1 MNICRFSIVR
11 PVATIVLILILMVF
25 GAISF
30 QRLTVREYP
39 DIEIPVV
46 SVKTT
51 YPGASASVMESK
63 ITQIVEDTIAGID
76 GIEMIESSSSDGES
90 TITVEF
96 RISRDIDDAANDV
109 RDRVSRILS
118 VLPEEADTP
127 VISKVDVSMMPTIIV
142 GLTSTTMSRME
153 LSDYADRYYTDR
165 FSTIDGVANV
175 RIFGDQRQAMRIWLK
190 PEAMA
195 ARKIT
200 FEDVEAA
207 LLSENIETAAGRIES
222 QTREFT
228 VRVSRPYSTPEEF
241 SQLVVK
247 RRGAG
252 DLIRMQDIAEVRL
265 EARLLR
271 TSFAFFDKARSGIGG
286 NAIGLGLY
294 KHSKGNSLS
303 ISKASAQLVEELNK
317 TVPAGVK
324 LFIRRD
330 EALFINESI
339 KEVKGSL
346 LVSSVLVVAIIF
358 LFLGNFRAALI
369 PSITVPIS
377 LVCACMVLYA
387 CGYSLNIL
395 TLLALVLAIGMVVDD
410 AIVVLE
416 NVHRRIKEGEH
427 PMVAAERGS
436 NQVFLAVIAT
446 TVVLLAVFLPIL
458 LWEGKAGKMFTEF
471 AVAMSAAVC
480 FSGLVAL
487 TLTPFLCSRLLKSH
501 EELSLV
507 GMGVDWLMRHLQQGY
522 RAFLKFVI
530 QLKILTTLFFVS
542 LCLLVVWGWKMI
554 PTEFEPLEDRGFF
567 FVMLQAPEGT
577 GFYEMNKLVDQFIPA
592 SMAAFEDH
600 ELKWGLLLLP
610 GQPDG
615 VGAVNN
621 GRLILDFTPWRER
634 DRPSMDVVNQSRP
647 ILAKIPG
654 ARALPS
660 LPTGIS
666 TRGMPVQFVLGGP
679 DYKELVVWR
688 DQLMAKVKNYPGFLD
703 VDYDYKETTPQL
715 HVEINKNRAGE
726 LGVSTKAIGGALETL
741 LGSKRITTFVD
752 RGQEYDVM
760 LQADLSHRASLADL
774 RNIYVRSA
782 TQQEPVPLDNLV
794 TVKEVADAATLN
806 RFNRMR
812 SITLTGN
819 VAPGYSLGQVLEYLE
834 KTVRAE
840 LPPEAQIGYK
850 GQSKDFKEAA
860 GSMALIFGL
869 ALIIAYL
876 TLAAQFESFVS
887 PLIVMLTV
895 PLGMIGALAGLWY
908 TGATMNIYSQ
918 IGVIMLIGL
927 AAKNGI
933 LIVEFANQLRDE
945 GLAFEEALIQAAC
958 LRLRPILMTGIST
971 VFGAIPLLLAS
982 GAGAMS
988 RRCLGA
994 VVVYGGL
1001 SACLLTLFVVP
1012 TAYLLLA
1019 RWQKPPR
1026 ATERELEK
1034 LEKEKF

>member
-46 SVKTT
+46 SVRTT
-51 YPGASASVMESK
+51 YPGASANVMESK
-63 ITQIVEDTIAGID
+63 ITQIIEDTIAGID
-76 GIEMIESSSSDGES
+76 GIEMMESASSDGES
-90 TITVEF
+90 TVTVEF
-96 RISRDIDDAANDV
+96 TISRDIDDAANDV
-109 RDRVSRILS
+109 RDRVSRVMGI
-118 VLPEEADTP
+118 LPEEADAP
-127 VISKVDVSMMPTIIV
+127 VISKVDVSMMPTIII
-142 GLTSTTMSRME
+142 GATSTTMDRMD
-153 LSDYADRYYTDR
+153 LTDYADRYYSDR
-165 FSTIDGVANV
+165 FSVIEGVANV
-175 RIFGDQRQAMRIWLK
+175 RIFGEQRQAMRIWLK

-195 ARKIT
+195 ARNIT
-200 FEDVEAA
+200 FEDIEAA
-207 LLSENIETAAGRIES
+207 LLAENVEAPAGRIES
-222 QTREFT
+222 VTREFT
-228 VRVSRPYSTPEEF
+228 VRVTRPFSTADEF
-241 SQLVVK
+241 SRLVIK
-247 RRGAG
+247 RRPNG
-252 DLIRMQDIAEVRL
+252 DLIRMQDIADVRL
-265 EARLLR
+265 EPRQVR
-271 TSFAFFDKARSGIGG
+271 SSFSFFDKDRSGIGG
-286 NAIGLGLY
+286 TAIGLGLY
-294 KHSKGNSLS
+294 KHSKGNALT
-303 ISKASAQLVEELNK
+303 ISKAATKLVEELNK
-317 TVPAGVK
+317 TAPPGVN
-324 LFIRRD
+324 LFVRRD

-346 LVSSVLVVAIIF
+346 LVSSVLVIAIIF
-358 LFLGNFRAALI
+358 LFLGNLRAALI

-377 LVCACMVLYA
+377 LICSFMVLYA

-416 NVHRRIKEGEH
+416 NVHRRIKEGEP
-427 PMVAAERGS
+427 PMIAAARGS
-436 NQVFLAVIAT
+436 SQVLLAVIAST
-446 TVVLLAVFLPIL
+446 AVLLAVFLPIL

-471 AVAMSAAVC
+471 AVAMSAAIG

-487 TLTPFLCSRLLKSH
+487 TLTPLLCARLLKAH
-501 EELSLV
+501 ENVSLT
-507 GMGVDWLMRHLQQGY
+507 GMGVDWVMGHLVKGY
-522 RAFLKFVI
+522 SSFLRYITKV
-530 QLKILTTLFFVS
+530 KIFTVLFFATV
-542 LCLLVVWGWKMI
+542 CVFVVWGWKVI
-554 PTEFEPLEDRGFF
+554 PTEFEPTEDRGFF
-567 FVMLQAPEGT
+567 YVMMQAPEGT
-577 GFYEMNKLVDQFIPA
+577 GFYEMNKIVDKFIPA
-592 SMAAFEDH
+592 SIAAFEDH
-600 ELKWGLLLLP
+600 ELKWGLLILP
-610 GQPDG
+610 GQPG
-615 VGAVNN
+615 SEGAVNN

-634 DRPSMDVVNQSRP
+634 SRSSMEVLNQTRPL
-647 ILAKIPG
+647 LAKIPG

-660 LPTGIS
+660 LPSGIS
-666 TRGMPVQFVLGGP
+666 TRGMPVQFVIGGP
-679 DYKELVVWR
+679 DYKDLLVWR
-688 DQLMAKVKNYPGFLD
+688 GKLMEKIKGYPGFLD
-703 VDYDYKETTPQL
+703 VDFDYKETTPQF
-715 HVEINKNRAGE
+715 HVQINKDRAAE

-760 LQADLSHRASLADL
+760 LQAALNHRGSLDDL
-774 RNIYVRSA
+774 RNIYVRST
-782 TQQEPVPLDNLV
+782 TQQAPIPLDNLV
-794 TVKEVADAATLN
+794 TVKEVGDAATLN

-819 VAPGYSLGQVLEYLE
+819 VAAGYSLGQVLDFLE
-834 KTVRAE
+834 KTVRKE
-840 LPPEAQIGYK
+840 LPPEVQIGFK
-850 GQSKDFKEAA
+850 GQSRDYKDSS
-860 GSMALIFGL
+860 GSMTIIFVL
-869 ALIIAYL
+869 ALLIAYL

-887 PLIVMLTV
+887 PLVVMLTV

-945 GLAFEEALIQAAC
+945 GVEFEEALIKAASM
-958 LRLRPILMTGIST
+958 RLRPILMTGIST
-971 VFGAIPLLLAS
+971 VVGAIPLLLAS

-1001 SACLLTLFVVP
+1001 SACLLTLIVVP

-1019 RWQKPPR
+1019 KWQKPPH

-1034 LEKEKF
+1034 LEVEHA

>member
-11 PVATIVLILILMVF
+11 PVAAIVLMLILMVF
-25 GAISF
+25 GGISF

-39 DIEIPVV
+39 DIETPAV
-46 SVKTT
+46 SVRTT
-51 YPGASASVMESK
+51 YPGASAAVIESK
-63 ITQIVEDTIAGID
+63 ITQMVEDTIAGID
-76 GIEMIESSSSDGES
+76 GIVMMESESSDGES
-90 TITVEF
+90 RVTVEF
-96 RISRDIDDAANDV
+96 NISRDIDDAANDV
-109 RDRVSRILS
+109 RDRVSRIMGA
-118 VLPEEADTP
+118 LPEEADSP
-127 VISKVDVSMMPTIIV
+127 VISKVDVTMMPTMII
-142 GLTSTTMSRME
+142 GITSDTMGRME

-165 FSTIDGVANV
+165 FSVIDGVANV

-200 FEDVEAA
+200 FEDVESA
-207 LLSENIETAAGRIES
+207 LLTENIEAAAGRIES

-228 VRVSRPYSTPEEF
+228 VRVARPYSTPEEF

-247 RRGAG
+247 RRSAG
-252 DLIRMQDIAEVRL
+252 DLIRMQDIADVRL
-265 EARLLR
+265 EPRQVR
-271 TSFAFFDKARSGIGG
+271 SSFAFFDKSRAGVGG

-294 KHSKGNSLS
+294 KHSKGNSLI
-303 ISKASAQLVEELNK
+303 ISKAATKLVEKLNK
-317 TVPAGVK
+317 TAPAGVK
-324 LFIRRD
+324 LFVRRD

-339 KEVKGSL
+339 NEVKGSL

-358 LFLGNFRAALI
+358 LFLGNLRAALI

-377 LVCACMVLYA
+377 LVCSYIVLYA

-416 NVHRRIKEGEH
+416 NVHRRIKEGET
-427 PMVAAERGS
+427 PLVAASRGS
-436 NQVFLAVIAT
+436 TQVLMAVIST
-446 TVVLLAVFLPIL
+446 TAVLLAVFLPIL

-487 TLTPFLCSRLLKSH
+487 TLTPLLCSRLLKSH
-501 EELSLV
+501 EDVSLV
-507 GMGVDWLMRHLQQGY
+507 GMGVDWFMGHLERGY
-522 RAFLKFVI
+522 RALLNLI
-530 QLKILTTLFFVS
+530 TRLKIVTTLFFVT
-542 LCLLVVWGWKMI
+542 LCVLVVWGWKII

-592 SMAAFEDH
+592 SMVAFEDH

-615 VGAVNN
+615 AGAVNN

-634 DRPSMDVVNQSRP
+634 SRPSTEVVNQSRP
-647 ILAKIPG
+647 LLSKIPG

-666 TRGMPVQFVLGGP
+666 TRGMPVQFVIGGP
-679 DYKELVVWR
+679 DYKELLVWR
-688 DQLMAKVKNYPGFLD
+688 DKLMAKVKSYPGFLD

-741 LGSKRITTFVD
+741 LGSKRVTTFID

-760 LQADLSHRASLADL
+760 LQADLSHRASNEDL
-774 RNIYVRSA
+774 RNIYVRST
-782 TQQEPVPLDNLV
+782 TQQEPIPLDNLV
-794 TVKEVADAATLN
+794 TVKEIGDAATLN

-834 KTVRAE
+834 KTVRTE

-850 GQSKDFKEAA
+850 GQSKDFKEAS

-869 ALIIAYL
+869 ALLIAYL

-887 PLIVMLTV
+887 PFIVMLTV

-933 LIVEFANQLRDE
+933 LIVEFANQLRDGGME
-945 GLAFEEALIQAAC
+945 FEQALIQASC

-971 VFGAIPLLLAS
+971 VVGAIPLLLAS

-1001 SACLLTLFVVP
+1001 SACVLTLLVVP
-1012 TAYLLLA
+1012 TAYLLIA
-1019 RWQKPPR
+1019 RWQKPPH
-1026 ATERELEK
+1026 ELERTLDK
-1034 LEKEKF
+1034 LESEKF